1 MTAIVDTI
9 DALNQNIARAI
20 RWLALAMVLVT
31 VTIVVLR
38 YVFEI
43 GAIPLQE
50 SVMYMH
56 GILFL
61 LGIPYGVNKNTHVRV
76 DILYAR
82 LSAQRQTLVN
92 LVGHLIFL
100 LPIAVFI
107 LITSWPYTLASWRV
121 LEGSSE
127 VGGLPAE
134 NFNPGLEGGAQET
147 EEWRA
152 DLDDIANREA
162 QLKVKLGEFVSQS
175 EQRAAT
181 IVKNWLQE
189 TENIRQ
195 VI

>member
-1 MTAIVDTI
+1 MNTIIESI
-9 DALNQNIARAI
+9 DALNQSLARGI

-61 LGIPYGVNKNTHVRV
+61 LGIPYGINKDTHVRV

-82 LSAQRQTLVN
+82 LSERQQALIN
-92 LVGHLIFL
+92 LIGHLVFL

-107 LITSWPYTLASWRV
+107 FVTSWPYTLASWRV

-127 VGGLPAE
+127 VGGLPAI
-134 NFNPGLEGGAQET
+134 FLLKTLIPITAVLMGLQALSEAIKKVILLRQGA
-147 EEWRA
+147 A
-152 DLDDIANREA
+152 
-162 QLKVKLGEFVSQS
+162 
-175 EQRAAT
+175 
-181 IVKNWLQE
+181 
-189 TENIRQ
+189 
-195 VI
+195 

>member
-1 MTAIVDTI
+1 
-9 DALNQNIARAI
+9 
-20 RWLALAMVLVT
+20 MVLVT

-61 LGIPYGVNKNTHVRV
+61 LGIPYGINKDTHVRV

-82 LSAQRQTLVN
+82 LSEQQQALVN
-92 LVGHLIFL
+92 LIGHLIFL

-107 LITSWPYTLASWRV
+107 VVTSWPYTLASWRV

-127 VGGLPAE
+127 VGGLPAI
-134 NFNPGLEGGAQET
+134 FLLKTLIPITAILMGLQALSEAIKKAILLRQGA
-147 EEWRA
+147 A
-152 DLDDIANREA
+152 
-162 QLKVKLGEFVSQS
+162 
-175 EQRAAT
+175 
-181 IVKNWLQE
+181 
-189 TENIRQ
+189 
-195 VI
+195 

>member
-127 VGGLPAE
+127 VGGLPAI
-134 NFNPGLEGGAQET
+134 FLLKTLIPITAILLGLQALSEALKSVIML
-147 EEWRA
+147 R
-152 DLDDIANREA
+152 NRQA
-162 QLKVKLGEFVSQS
+162 
-175 EQRAAT
+175 
-181 IVKNWLQE
+181 
-189 TENIRQ
+189 
-195 VI
+195 

>member
-1 MTAIVDTI
+1 MNTIIESI
-9 DALNQNIARAI
+9 DALNQNLARGI

-61 LGIPYGVNKNTHVRV
+61 LGIPYGINKDTHVRV

-82 LSAQRQTLVN
+82 LSDRHQALVN
-92 LVGHLIFL
+92 LIGHLVFL

-107 LITSWPYTLASWRV
+107 VVTSWPYTLASWRV

-127 VGGLPAE
+127 VGGLPAI
-134 NFNPGLEGGAQET
+134 FLLKTLIPITAVLMGLQALSEATKKAILLRQGA
-147 EEWRA
+147 A
-152 DLDDIANREA
+152 
-162 QLKVKLGEFVSQS
+162 
-175 EQRAAT
+175 
-181 IVKNWLQE
+181 
-189 TENIRQ
+189 
-195 VI
+195 

>member
-1 MTAIVDTI
+1 MNTIIESI
-9 DALNQNIARAI
+9 DALNQNLARGI

-61 LGIPYGVNKNTHVRV
+61 LGIPYGINKDTHVRV

-82 LSAQRQTLVN
+82 LSEQQQALVN
-92 LVGHLIFL
+92 LIGHLIFL

-107 LITSWPYTLASWRV
+107 VVTSWPYTLASWRV

-127 VGGLPAE
+127 VGGLPAI
-134 NFNPGLEGGAQET
+134 FLLKTLIPITAILMGLQALSEAIKKAILLRQGA
-147 EEWRA
+147 A
-152 DLDDIANREA
+152 
-162 QLKVKLGEFVSQS
+162 
-175 EQRAAT
+175 
-181 IVKNWLQE
+181 
-189 TENIRQ
+189 
-195 VI
+195 